1 MAGQSVC
8 LHIFLI
14 PSPRLEL
21 QILAGYNN
29 MVNVIL
35 YAYWYIQ
42 KLPYKSTTLGGK
54 NMLQQGR
61 VTNREQFMT
70 MYVITFEASNF
81 PLTPHYVHLST
92 V

>member
-8 LHIFLI
+8 LLIFLI

-21 QILAGYNN
+21 QILAGYN
-29 MVNVIL
+29 VVSVIL

-42 KLPYKSTTLGGK
+42 RIPYKSTTLGGK

-70 MYVITFEASNF
+70 MYIITFEASNF
-81 PLTPHYVHLST
+81 PLMPHYVRLST

>member
-8 LHIFLI
+8 LLIFLI

-21 QILAGYNN
+21 QILAGYN
-29 MVNVIL
+29 MISVTL

-42 KLPYKSTTLGGK
+42 RVPYKSTTLGGK
-54 NMLQQGR
+54 NMLQQGT

-70 MYVITFEASNF
+70 MYIITFEASNF
-81 PLTPHYVHLST
+81 TLTPHYVCLST